1 MKIFVSIVISLSFFG
16 NLYGQTELIAYKSHS
31 GNMAN
36 FKLTGYDNLGEP
48 PMYIDSIIKL
58 NDSTIVEYLSW
69 GLNDT
74 IVNHPVCNMPQ
85 ASLDSLKGTYY
96 DYSIRFIDFEPVL
109 EVRTDTITTDS
120 LVKAIET
127 FGEEEVEEEN
137 VNLVPVVEDNSLPP
151 TTPHSSPVVIVPSSK
166 LYILWFGI
174 AGIILVSISLYW
186 FKFKPK
192 LQV

>member
-1 MKIFVSIVISLSFFG
+1 MKTFLSTLVLLFSITAFS
-16 NLYGQTELIAYKSHS
+16 QTELIAFKSHS
-31 GNMAN
+31 GNMN
-36 FKLTGYDNLGEP
+36 YFKLSGFDNLGEP

-96 DYSIRFIDFEPVL
+96 NYSMRFINFEPIP
-109 EVRTDTITTDS
+109 EFKTDTVQTDS
-120 LVKAIET
+120 IIKAIED
-127 FGEEEVEEEN
+127 FGIETEEEKLDLIPVSEEN
-137 VNLVPVVEDNSLPP
+137 ITPPVSPQTSSAIVVPA
-151 TTPHSSPVVIVPSSK
+151 SK
-166 LYILWFGI
+166 LNVLWYGLFGFVFIMI
-174 AGIILVSISLYW
+174 ATLWL
-186 FKFKPK
+186 KMKPK